1 MSKSFPFYLTD
12 INAESGSYVV
22 RRKHASLGDS
32 DDDRRERASLRDSYV
47 VRRKHA
53 SLRDSDDDRR
63 KRASLRDSD
72 VDRRERAS
80 LRDSD
85 DVSVLCPGKCHLVS
99 KFIKSREPSME
110 SFTARYTV
118 YPILQNFEKP

>member
-32 DDDRRERASLRDSYV
+32 DD
-47 VRRKHA
+47 
-53 SLRDSDDDRR
+53 
-63 KRASLRDSD
+63 
-72 VDRRERAS
+72 DRRERAS